1 MGKRQ
6 LKRKSNYWINREA
19 TCSSCASLDP
29 LYSWSLRRTLLAS
42 CVPRNTMLM
51 ENRPKHGFIQKPSFV
66 RTPGANEKLIRIH
79 NCTLQ
84 ARQRSQDYRLTRI
97 QHRHHNK
104 TSSAKKIGSF
114 RAILPLISKRTK
126 KKEFTLCQLLLIQQ
140 IYMMDGNEFCG
151 YQFHISKGS
160 IQSNQLS

>member
-126 KKEFTLCQLLLIQQ
+126 KKRVYSLPIIINSTNL
-140 IYMMDGNEFCG
+140 YDGWEWILWISISYF
-151 YQFHISKGS
+151 QRFHPK
-160 IQSNQLS
+160 